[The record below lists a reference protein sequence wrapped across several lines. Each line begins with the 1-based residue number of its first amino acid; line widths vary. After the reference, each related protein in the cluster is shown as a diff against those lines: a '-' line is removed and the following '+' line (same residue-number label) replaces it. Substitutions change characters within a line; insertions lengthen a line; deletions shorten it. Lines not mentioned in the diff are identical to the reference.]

1 MDSSTGARAERC
13 DYEGEA
19 VWVWI
24 VKGAEDGQAGGPLP
38 MMLRGDMSE
47 DGVSAATMS
56 TV

>member
-1 MDSSTGARAERC
+1 VLRVEGC

-19 VWVWI
+19 VRVWI
-24 VKGAEDGQAGGPLP
+24 VKGAEEDRVGRPLP

-47 DGVSAATMS
+47 DGVIAATMS